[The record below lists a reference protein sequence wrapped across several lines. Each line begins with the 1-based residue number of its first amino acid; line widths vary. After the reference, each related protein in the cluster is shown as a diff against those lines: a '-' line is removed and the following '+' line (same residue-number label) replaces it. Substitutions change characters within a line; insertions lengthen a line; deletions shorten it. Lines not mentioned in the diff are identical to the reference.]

1 MKSKPPSLIPGAA
14 LAKSQRRD
22 PVEARSTFN
31 RTLIALERELGGRE
45 ELCRVLELAPAT
57 TAITNLI
64 TLLANQSA
72 PTRAAS
78 LSTLAT
84 QANCTT
90 GEILKAYQAGIKLY
104 AQTLALKEVSSQ
116 LPAVTKDVMA
126 RALPQQVECLACH
139 GTKKDDDGKKC
150 KACHGKGTVTL
161 IPDLDRQQVALDL
174 GDLFPKKGG
183 GIAIG
188 ITNTNQG
195 SPQVQGGGFL
205 EHLQQ
210 AVSDVLFS
218 QPVAP
223 EPAPIDAEIVPP
235 DPAA

>member
-1 MKSKPPSLIPGAA
+1 MKSKPPSLVPGAA
-14 LAKSQRRD
+14 LAKAKRHFPPAVRD
-22 PVEARSTFN
+22 TFT
-31 RTLIALERELGGRE
+31 RTLTAVERELGGRA

-104 AQTLALKEVSSQ
+104 AQTLALKEVAAQ
-116 LPAVTKDVMA
+116 LPEVTRDVMT
-126 RALPQQVECLACH
+126 RALPMKIECLACH
-139 GTKKDDDGKKC
+139 GTKKDEDGKKC
-150 KACHGKGTVTL
+150 QACHGKGTIVD
-161 IPDLDRQQVALDL
+161 IPDLARQQVALDL

-195 SPQVQGGGFL
+195 SAPGPGGGFL

-210 AVSDVLFS
+210 AVSEVLFN
-218 QPVAP
+218 QP
-223 EPAPIDAEIVPP
+223 PAAIDAEIVPP
-235 DPAA
+235 TEPDPAA